1 MPTLSERLANVWRWV
16 QGSPAVLPQRVEI
29 PAERIDNGSKLGET
43 FKPDIHYFQ
52 VRVNELYLTKGRQ
65 WFTAIQPMV
74 FVASEFIYDTQLQTV
89 PFVVGPELVSKLGVE
104 TPQGM
109 LIHDARV
116 AGTHPYRG
124 GSLTLTVVLFS
135 VPRKDYAR
143 ELLSLIEGVAGA
155 LDFATALGPYLSVA
169 NVVLGGIE
177 SLIGLGETQPIAGL
191 RTTFDPDA
199 GDILRPSYLALIAP
213 GGQPLDTKQLWVQ
226 ERRLVY
232 GPGLQTAIEFRSA
245 DYVLFSIT
253 QTGERGDIAT
263 LPFYPLYRQMRAAA
277 VKPDDD
283 SWKVA
288 KANLVALNQAMVQ
301 SPDLTSDQVDKLY
314 AAYKLELLK
323 QRERAVDLGAL
334 GGEED
339 SEAEKK
345 IRSAAADLDLP

>member
-1 MPTLSERLANVWRWV
+1 MPTLSQRLGNVWKWM

-29 PAERIDNGSKLGET
+29 PAERVDNGSRLGEV
-43 FKPDIHYFQ
+43 FKPDAHYFQ
-52 VRVNELYLTKGRQ
+52 VRVNELYLAQGRQ
-65 WFTAIQPMV
+65 WFTTIQPMV
-74 FVASEFIYDTQLQTV
+74 FVASEFIYDTQIQTV
-89 PFVVGPELVSKLGVE
+89 PFVVGPELVSKLGIE

-124 GSLTLTVVLFS
+124 GPLTLTVVLFS

-143 ELLSLIEGVAGA
+143 ELLGLIESAAGA

-169 NVVLGGIE
+169 TVVLGGIE

-191 RTTFDPDA
+191 RTTFEPDA
-199 GDILRPSYLALIAP
+199 GDTLQPGYFALIAP
-213 GGQPLDTKQLWVQ
+213 GGPLLDTKQLWVR

-232 GPGLQTAIEFRSA
+232 GPSLEAAQEFRGA
-245 DYVLFSIT
+245 DYVLLSIM
-253 QTGERGDIAT
+253 QTAERGDIAT
-263 LPFYPLYRQMRAAA
+263 LPFYLLFKQMRAAA

-288 KANLVALNQAMVQ
+288 KSNLVALNQAMVQ

-314 AAYKLELLK
+314 VAYKAELLK
-323 QRERAVDLGAL
+323 QRERALDLGAL
-334 GGEED
+334 GGEEE